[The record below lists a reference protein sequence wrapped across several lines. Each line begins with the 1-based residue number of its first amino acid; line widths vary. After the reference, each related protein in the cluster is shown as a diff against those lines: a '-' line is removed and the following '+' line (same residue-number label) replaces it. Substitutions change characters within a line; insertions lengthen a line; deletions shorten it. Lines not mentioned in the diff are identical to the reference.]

1 MDIFW
6 KDYQGS
12 DPTLWSHE
20 WNKHGTCI
28 STLDTKCY
36 ASYVPQEEVVDF
48 FNKTVELFKKRP
60 TWTTLARSAIV
71 PSKSKTYTREQIQN
85 ALRRVHGAGVT
96 LGCHNGAL
104 DEVWYHY
111 EVRGSVQTGQWVAA
125 EPDASKSSCPSTG
138 IKYLPKDPATIPTST
153 EKKIS
158 TTATQTVEPTSTSTT
173 APFTGAGFLQVHMN
187 GTPKGCLISDGTW
200 YTSGTCATFH
210 AEDDPSEAAEDEEE
224 EKGPKDRVFTLT
236 SSKGPC
242 GFISGALACGRNVGK
257 QDIFS
262 VGEGGFL
269 ALKKNTTFF
278 AESVPGHAHRA
289 KVFSEQGERE
299 LKLQVEWQSK

>member
-1 MDIFW
+1 MNIFW

-36 ASYVPQEEVVDF
+36 ARYNSQEEVVDY
-48 FNKTVELFKKRP
+48 FNKTVELFKNLP
-60 TWTTLARSAIV
+60 TWTRLAASAIV
-71 PSKSKTYTREQIQN
+71 PSESRTYTSEEIQN
-85 ALRRVHGAGVT
+85 DLRRRHGASVT
-96 LGCHNGAL
+96 LRCHNGAL
-104 DEVWYHY
+104 DEIWYHFD
-111 EVRGSVQTGQWVAA
+111 VRGSAQTGEWVAA
-125 EPDASKSSCPSTG
+125 EPDGAKSSCPDTG
-138 IKYLPKDPATIPTST
+138 IKYLPKDPKSIPTST
-153 EKKIS
+153 KKIS
-158 TTATQTVEPTSTSTT
+158 TTTTQTVDPTSTSTA
-173 APFTGAGFLQVHMN
+173 APFTGAGFLQVIAN

-210 AEDDPSEAAEDEEE
+210 AEDDPSEVTEE
-224 EKGPKDRVFTLT
+224 GTKDHVFTLT

-242 GFISGALACGRNVGK
+242 GFIDSALSCGRNVGK

-262 VGEGGFL
+262 AGEGGFL

-289 KVFSEQGERE
+289 KVFSDQGERE
-299 LKLQVEWQSK
+299 IELKVEWQSK